1 MYCDELGILSL
12 SHMYKCHTLVVTMN
26 KMWSTIKHSSP
37 LNLLELLNECSVK
50 LIYLGQLRFGEL
62 KPRPIRPPRPMP
74 SPLESPR
81 ANPSTSNFVPT
92 EEDLTVQPNVQINSF
107 KPSEHDACTTSAS
120 ATTSKGTPTSETEQ
134 TSSLSVET
142 IHVEMASDMP
152 SVETRPNSTV
162 NVEMENGRVHVETQ
176 ITNQN
181 TSHVETN
188 ADVPVA
194 SQVNVE
200 TPDTEQVEPNK
211 TQTDMHKSVSRQSL
225 RLPKTA
231 KLVLEPLKDLKI
243 DVWCRKTSNYYRFVP
258 PMESSMN
265 DTGYS
270 LCDRKPKVSANR
282 EKTISVSLRKT
293 KSVDYAP
300 MLDSASEESDEPK
313 KNTPNKTRPKPDGP
327 STAVLNAHA
336 QIQNKRQKNFE
347 TKPVPILP
355 VRNLQTGEP
364 EIGVA
369 NVETPSPVE
378 PSTPVETT
386 PTNDSETESYVNTES
401 ESENKKPVN
410 GTLVMKT
417 VGIVRRKKKRKAHCK
432 ICGNSC
438 KDVKEL
444 NQHHRDT
451 HDIVFCP
458 DCNKAF
464 STRTSLD
471 KHMYVHKAM
480 DYVCDKCGQSFPFE
494 SRLKQHKITHRTVAT
509 HSCMVK
515 NCGHSFKNT
524 GDLNHHVNQHTG
536 IWYKCD
542 FCTYQNKDKRNT
554 ESHQRIHVSGN
565 EKYSCIHCSKKFKF
579 NTQYRHHI
587 ASGCE
592 LPVTK
597 PERSMSPKF

>member
-1 MYCDELGILSL
+1 M
-12 SHMYKCHTLVVTMN
+12 
-26 KMWSTIKHSSP
+26 
-37 LNLLELLNECSVK
+37 
-50 LIYLGQLRFGEL
+50 
-62 KPRPIRPPRPMP
+62 
-74 SPLESPR
+74 
-81 ANPSTSNFVPT
+81 
-92 EEDLTVQPNVQINSF
+92 
-107 KPSEHDACTTSAS
+107 
-120 ATTSKGTPTSETEQ
+120 SETEE
-134 TSSLSVET
+134 TFSLSVET
-142 IHVEMASDMP
+142 NRVETI
-152 SVETRPNSTV
+152 SVETRPNITL
-162 NVEMENGRVHVETQ
+162 NVETENSRVHVETQ
-176 ITNQN
+176 ITDQN

-188 ADVPVA
+188 ADISLV

-200 TPDTEQVEPNK
+200 TPDIEQVEANK
-211 TQTDMHKSVSRQSL
+211 TQTDVHKSESRQSL
-225 RLPKTA
+225 HLPKTA
-231 KLVLEPLKDLKI
+231 KLVLEPLKDLEI
-243 DVWCRKTSNYYRFVP
+243 DMWCRKTSDYYRFAP
-258 PMESSMN
+258 PMENPTNSN

-270 LCDRKPKVSANR
+270 LRDRKPKVTVDRDNTS
-282 EKTISVSLRKT
+282 SVSLRRT
-293 KSVDYAP
+293 NSVNYAP

-336 QIQNKRQKNFE
+336 QIQNKRHKIFE
-347 TKPVPILP
+347 TKPVPTLP
-355 VRNLQTGEP
+355 VRNQQTGEP
-364 EIGVA
+364 ETGAA
-369 NVETPSPVE
+369 NVETPHSVE
-378 PSTPVETT
+378 TSTPVETT
-386 PTNDSETESYVNTES
+386 PANNSETESYGNTES

-438 KDVKEL
+438 KNVKEL

-464 STRTSLD
+464 STRMSLD

-494 SRLKQHKITHRTVAT
+494 SRLKQHKITHQTVAT

-515 NCGHSFKNT
+515 NCSRSFKNT
-524 GDLNHHVNQHTG
+524 GDLNRHVNQHTG

-542 FCTYQNKDKRNT
+542 FCTYQNKDKQNT
-554 ESHQRIHVSGN
+554 ESHQCIHVSGN

-597 PERSMSPKF
+597 PERSTSPEF